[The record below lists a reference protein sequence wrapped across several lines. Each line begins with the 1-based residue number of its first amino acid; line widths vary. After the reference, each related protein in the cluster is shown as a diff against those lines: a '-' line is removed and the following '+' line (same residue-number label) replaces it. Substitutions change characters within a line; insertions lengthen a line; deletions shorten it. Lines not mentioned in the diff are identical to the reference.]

1 MAAPER
7 VVPGP
12 SRGFVQSDKATPP
25 VLAQLNASSPL
36 AAHMQP
42 GTNPQTSTYPREHA
56 YQSKVSSASTACTSA
71 APQVIMWN
79 RATVP
84 LSAAPNGSSPS
95 TGHMHTWP
103 EPQRVQKQ
111 TSGSS
116 PSAGQGLV
124 WPEPQ
129 RIQGQASAL
138 LSAKACGSSPPTGA
152 PANAASPAP
161 VDRQLFPVPQR
172 VSPPAVSSPVP
183 PQTNQANTPSLA
195 MLKQFHDVA
204 RDDRADREWIR
215 HVLSLMSRTRAHIL
229 RRFDKR
235 VLLTLFGVW
244 QLGGRAV
251 DRTEVEACAER
262 FLKHGPKPL
271 MLAAKW
277 PPARTSVMVDVVHL
291 SAGHGTGLICSERA
305 CEFLCHSFHVGGRET
320 NVRMNSMQHYIVDS
334 IQSHGLDLYEAY
346 TPGLPCSRCFVE
358 RYRGGDPH
366 QPMRALEHINGWTVA
381 GCTSVILLV
390 VDLGAFRER
399 ILQGTEL
406 RLVWDRQR
414 LQQLKSWTRS
424 LALTAGLDRIASAM
438 IEVRNNGQP
447 VLEMLGK
454 SFSSSYCYDVS
465 QKVNG
470 IQRPM
475 TVCAHPCRRLLER
488 GATVE
493 DLTEGVASTCF
504 VQPMNASD
512 QVYWATMVHDDVRYW
527 HPEPGSNA
535 STCKAPSELDSTW
548 PDVLLSR
555 VECTDEPTG
564 RAQFM
569 LHMHRVRTPN
579 TNDIRYGGPE
589 YFAHFLGLDKTDLL
603 AKARQSLPCLGAI
616 NVPSGEP
623 SSDCTVS
630 QDSSLDVVWRAR
642 CGEVIL
648 CRNCARLV
656 RQLGSSFEVNA
667 TSDVIARHLGAL
679 IRQAILGEADT
690 GDRHFSHQLLDSNLW
705 WPERVEPLE

>member
-1 MAAPER
+1 
-7 VVPGP
+7 
-12 SRGFVQSDKATPP
+12 
-25 VLAQLNASSPL
+25 
-36 AAHMQP
+36 
-42 GTNPQTSTYPREHA
+42 
-56 YQSKVSSASTACTSA
+56 
-71 APQVIMWN
+71 
-79 RATVP
+79 
-84 LSAAPNGSSPS
+84 
-95 TGHMHTWP
+95 
-103 EPQRVQKQ
+103 
-111 TSGSS
+111 
-116 PSAGQGLV
+116 
-124 WPEPQ
+124 
-129 RIQGQASAL
+129 
-138 LSAKACGSSPPTGA
+138 
-152 PANAASPAP
+152 
-161 VDRQLFPVPQR
+161 
-172 VSPPAVSSPVP
+172 
-183 PQTNQANTPSLA
+183 

-215 HVLSLMSRTRAHIL
+215 HILSLMSRTHANML
-229 RRFDKR
+229 RRLDKR

-271 MLAAKW
+271 MHAAKW
-277 PPARTSVMVDVVHL
+277 PPPARTSVMVDVVHL

-305 CEFLCHSFHVGGRET
+305 CEFLCHSFHADGRGT
-320 NVRMNSMQHYIVDS
+320 NVHMNSMQHYIVDS

-346 TPGLPCSRCFVE
+346 APGLPCSRRFVE

-366 QPMRALEHINGWTVA
+366 QAIGALEHINGWTVA

-424 LALTAGLDRIASAM
+424 LALTAGLDRIASVM

-454 SFSSSYCYDVS
+454 SFSSSYCYDAS

-488 GATVE
+488 DLCSGAHIHVERGATVE
-493 DLTEGVASTCF
+493 DLTEGAASTCF
-504 VQPMNASD
+504 VQPMNDSD
-512 QVYWATMVHDDVRYW
+512 QAYWATMVHDDVRYW
-527 HPEPGSNA
+527 HPESGSNA

-548 PDVLLSR
+548 PDVLLRR

-569 LHMHRVRTPN
+569 LHMHLVRTPN

-603 AKARQSLPCLGAI
+603 ARARQSLPCLGAI

-623 SSDCTVS
+623 ISDCTVS

-656 RQLGSSFEVNA
+656 RQLGSSFEINA
-667 TSDVIARHLGAL
+667 TSDIIARHLGAL

-690 GDRHFSHQLLDSNLW
+690 GDSHFSHQLLNSNLW
-705 WPERVEPLE
+705 WPERVELLE